1 MTIVIPFVLIFI
13 INAIVPITITI
24 IPILKTIMMHVA
36 QVLLTVSSSDPGAAS
51 NHFQLQRAKMDPKLP
66 SCENI
71 FIVCLFVCLLAQE
84 SLCRMI
90 LLDSSR
96 ITVNPKLP
104 SHLRCEN
111 VIIALRIL
119 TDTKQAMFNTQSNSN
134 RLEISRL
141 VGSIKLKKHATDLH
155 KVNFYRDNNLKLNLQ
170 PLIPDSALA
179 CSLAHIHQSNVIK
192 IRP

>member
-1 MTIVIPFVLIFI
+1 
-13 INAIVPITITI
+13 
-24 IPILKTIMMHVA
+24 MMHVA

-155 KVNFYRDNNLKLNLQ
+155 KVNFYRDNNLRLKLNLQ
-170 PLIPDSALA
+170 PLSPDSVPA
-179 CSLAHIHQSNVIK
+179 CSVTHILQSNVIK
-192 IRP
+192 TRPRHVLYLSLKKNIIL

>member
-1 MTIVIPFVLIFI
+1 MTIVIHYVLIFI
-13 INAIVPITITI
+13 ITITI

-134 RLEISRL
+134 RLEISWL
-141 VGSIKLKKHATDLH
+141 VGSIKLKKHATYLH
-155 KVNFYRDNNLKLNLQ
+155 KVNFYRDNNLRLKLNLQ
-170 PLIPDSALA
+170 PLIPDSPLA